1 MNAWS
6 REDIVVAFALYCV
19 TPLNKINPSNKV
31 IQQVAEIIPHSVASI
46 VMRMRNFQF
55 IDPKVS
61 SGLKNV
67 AKADRLIYEEFKHDW
82 GALSLEAETL
92 TGLDLFDSSPL
103 HGAKALSSLTNH
115 NKVTRERYFFKK
127 AVLATYSGRCFISGC
142 ALPQMLVASHIKPY
156 SHCRDSAD
164 RTSPENGIC
173 LNTFYD
179 KAFDRGLITITPSM
193 KIHVSPS
200 ILNAPQDAFTA
211 CWLTSL
217 DGNVT
222 RPPARFPPR
231 RELLEYHNDVIFKRE
246 AEST

>member
-103 HGAKALSSLTNH
+103 QGAKALSSLTDH
-115 NKVTRERYFFKK
+115 SKVTRERYFFKK
-127 AVLATYSGRCFISGC
+127 AVLATYSGQCFISGC

-156 SHCRDSAD
+156 S
-164 RTSPENGIC
+164 
-173 LNTFYD
+173 FYD

-211 CWLTSL
+211 RWLTSL
-217 DGNVT
+217 DGNVL
-222 RPPARFPPR
+222 PPPPP
-231 RELLEYHNDVIFKRE
+231 IS
-246 AEST
+246 AT

>member
-1 MNAWS
+1 M
-6 REDIVVAFALYCV
+6 
-19 TPLNKINPSNKV
+19 
-31 IQQVAEIIPHSVASI
+31 AEIIPHSVASI

-103 HGAKALSSLTNH
+103 QGAKALSSLTDH
-115 NKVTRERYFFKK
+115 SKVTRERYFFKK

-200 ILNAPQDAFTA
+200 ILNTPQDAFTA
-211 CWLTSL
+211 RWLTSL
-217 DGNVT
+217 DGNVL
-222 RPPARFPPR
+222 PPPP
-231 RELLEYHNDVIFKRE
+231 IS
-246 AEST
+246 AT

>member
-1 MNAWS
+1 M
-6 REDIVVAFALYCV
+6 
-19 TPLNKINPSNKV
+19 
-31 IQQVAEIIPHSVASI
+31 
-46 VMRMRNFQF
+46 
-55 IDPKVS
+55 
-61 SGLKNV
+61 
-67 AKADRLIYEEFKHDW
+67 
-82 GALSLEAETL
+82 SLEAETL

-103 HGAKALSSLTNH
+103 QGAKALSSLTDH
-115 NKVTRERYFFKK
+115 SKVTRERYFFKK

-211 CWLTSL
+211 RWLTSL
-217 DGNVT
+217 DGNVLPT
-222 RPPARFPPR
+222 PPRFPPR
-231 RELLEYHNDVIFKRE
+231 RELLEYHNDEIFRRV
-246 AEST
+246 T